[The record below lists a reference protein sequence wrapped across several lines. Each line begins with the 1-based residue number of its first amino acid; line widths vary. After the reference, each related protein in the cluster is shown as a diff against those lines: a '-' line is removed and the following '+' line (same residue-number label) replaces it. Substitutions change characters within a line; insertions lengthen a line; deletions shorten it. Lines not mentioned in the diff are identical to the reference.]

1 LVGSFGGHWGI
12 LTLERFCVQKGF
24 LDKRFQDKISICSG
38 ILGVDKMWKT
48 CRTMGMEVDRAALW
62 TSVCGELEVSMS
74 PAIFLW
80 WVKPCFIKDIT
91 DIDDERVIVS
101 LATPSAYHL
110 HHVDERY
117 YGQIKQALEKQLL
130 KKCELALT
138 VEQRGVSGQR
148 SAVSG
153 QQEER
158 EKFGEG
164 SLFATQAQPTVVET
178 KGMLQRYVFDTFVVG
193 GSNALAY
200 AAAKA
205 VVEYPGSRHNPLFI
219 YGGVGVGKTHL
230 MQAVGHALA
239 AKGIR
244 RVAYLTS
251 EQFTNDLVNSLRM
264 KTVDAFKKKY
274 REVGALLVDDV
285 QFFAGKEST
294 QEEFFHTFNHL
305 YMNGVQ
311 IVMTSDRKPQEIEK
325 LEERLVSRFL
335 GGLTVDNGMPDYE
348 IRVAI
353 LRQKSSEMKSHV
365 PNEVINM
372 IAANVM
378 TNARELEGV
387 FVRLINESYVN
398 GGVITPELLE
408 KVLGVKAKQERSK
421 LRPIQIISVVAKHF
435 EMKNKDL
442 VGKSRKADL
451 VLARHIA
458 IYLLR
463 VELQLQLTK
472 VGDLFGT
479 GSHDHHARRQ
489 R

>member
-1 LVGSFGGHWGI
+1 M
-12 LTLERFCVQKGF
+12 Q
-24 LDKRFQDKISICSG
+24 
-38 ILGVDKMWKT
+38 
-48 CRTMGMEVDRAALW
+48 VDRTVLW

-74 PAIFLW
+74 PAIFQW
-80 WVKPCFIKDIT
+80 WIKPCFLKEIT
-91 DIDDERVIVS
+91 EIDDDRVIVQM
-101 LATPSAYHL
+101 ATPSVYHL
-110 HHVDERY
+110 KQFDERY
-117 YGQIKQALEKQLL
+117 YGQVKQALEKQLG
-130 KKCELALT
+130 KKCELALI
-138 VEQRGVSGQR
+138 VEQRDNKGQGTIENEQV
-148 SAVSG
+148 A
-153 QQEER
+153 EK

-164 SLFATQAQPTVVET
+164 TLFATSAVPTVVET
-178 KGMLQRYVFDTFVVG
+178 KGMLQRYIFDTFVVG

-205 VVEYPGSRHNPLFI
+205 VVEYPGNRHNPLFI

-239 AKGIR
+239 AKGVK

-264 KTVDAFKKKY
+264 KTVDSFKKKY
-274 REVGALLVDDV
+274 RDVGALLIDDV

-311 IVMTSDRKPQEIEK
+311 IVMTSDRKPQEIER

-335 GGLTVDNGMPDYE
+335 GGLTVDIGLPDYE
-348 IRVAI
+348 MRVAI
-353 LRQKSSEMKSHV
+353 LRQKSAEMRSHV
-365 PNEVINM
+365 PNEAINM
-372 IAANVM
+372 IASNVL
-378 TNARELEGV
+378 TNARELEGT
-387 FVRLINESYVN
+387 FVRLINESYIT

-408 KVLGVKAKQERSK
+408 KVLGVKTKQESRK

-435 EMKNKDL
+435 EMKNKEL
-442 VGKSRKADL
+442 VGTSRKADL

-463 VELQLQLTK
+463 AELGLQLTK
-472 VGDLFGT
+472 VGELFG
-479 GSHDHHARRQ
+479 GRDHTTIMHAAEKITSEIETDPKVRENVMKIRQ
-489 R
+489 ALYL

>member
-1 LVGSFGGHWGI
+1 
-12 LTLERFCVQKGF
+12 
-24 LDKRFQDKISICSG
+24 
-38 ILGVDKMWKT
+38 MWKT
-48 CRTMGMEVDRAALW
+48 CRNSDMQPDRAALW

-74 PAIFLW
+74 PAIFQW
-80 WVKPCFIKDIT
+80 WVKPCFIKEVSE
-91 DIDDERVIVS
+91 IDDDRVIVQ

-110 HHVDERY
+110 KHVDERY
-117 YGQIKQALEKQLL
+117 YGQIKQAMEKQLS
-130 KKCELALT
+130 KKCELALI
-138 VEQRGVSGQR
+138 VEQREQNSR
-148 SAVSG
+148 N
-153 QQEER
+153 QEL
-158 EKFGEG
+158 KVQEG
-164 SLFATQAQPTVVET
+164 TLFAAPATPTVVET

-264 KTVDAFKKKY
+264 KTVDSFKKKY
-274 REVGALLVDDV
+274 RDVGALLIDDV

-335 GGLTVDNGMPDYE
+335 GGLTVDIGLPDYE
-348 IRVAI
+348 MRVAI
-353 LRQKSSEMKSHV
+353 LRQKSTEMRSHV

-372 IAANVM
+372 IAANVL
-378 TNARELEGV
+378 TNARELEGT
-387 FVRLINESYVN
+387 FVRLINESYVS
-398 GGVITPELLE
+398 GGIITPELLE
-408 KVLGVKAKQERSK
+408 KVLGVKAKQESRK

-435 EMKNKDL
+435 EKKNKEL
-442 VGKSRKADL
+442 VGTSRKADL

-463 VELQLQLTK
+463 AELGLQLTK
-472 VGDLFGT
+472 VGELFG
-479 GSHDHHARRQ
+479 GRDHTTIMHAAEKITAEIESDPKVRENVMRIRQ
-489 R
+489 ALYL

>member
-1 LVGSFGGHWGI
+1 
-12 LTLERFCVQKGF
+12 
-24 LDKRFQDKISICSG
+24 
-38 ILGVDKMWKT
+38 
-48 CRTMGMEVDRAALW
+48 MGMEVDRAALW
-62 TSVCGELEVSMS
+62 TSVCGDLEISMS

-138 VEQRGVSGQR
+138 VEQRAHGKEQIIKN
-148 SAVSG
+148 
-153 QQEER
+153 EE
-158 EKFGEG
+158 GP
-164 SLFATQAQPTVVET
+164 LFATQAQPTIVET

-264 KTVDAFKKKY
+264 KTIDSFKKKY

-335 GGLTVDNGMPDYE
+335 GGLTVDIGMPDYE
-348 IRVAI
+348 MRVAI

-398 GGVITPELLE
+398 GGVITSELLE
-408 KVLGVKAKQERSK
+408 KVLGVKAKQESRR

-472 VGDLFGT
+472 VGELFG
-479 GSHDHHARRQ
+479 GRDHTTIMHAAEKITLEVESDPKVRENVMKIRQ
-489 R
+489 ALYL